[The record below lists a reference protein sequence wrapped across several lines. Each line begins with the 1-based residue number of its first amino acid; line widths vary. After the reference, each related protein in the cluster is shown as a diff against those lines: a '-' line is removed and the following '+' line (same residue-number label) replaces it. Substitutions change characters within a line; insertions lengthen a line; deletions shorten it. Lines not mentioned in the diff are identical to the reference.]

1 MAPYDTIVGIGIV
14 FVCTKAFINT
24 ICMVLLGIWLLAMCT
39 NRLLLSSLSQ
49 NFGKLRWNI
58 VTYAL

>member
-24 ICMVLLGIWLLAMCT
+24 ICMVLLGIVAPCYVFT
-39 NRLLLSSLSQ
+39 T
-49 NFGKLRWNI
+49 I
-58 VTYAL
+58 VL